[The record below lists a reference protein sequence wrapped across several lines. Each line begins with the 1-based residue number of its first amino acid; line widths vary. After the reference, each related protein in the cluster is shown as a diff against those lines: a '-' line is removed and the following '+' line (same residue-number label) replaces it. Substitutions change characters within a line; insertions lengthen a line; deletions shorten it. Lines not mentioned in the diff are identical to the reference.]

1 MPTKP
6 LVEMVDE
13 SELSPELKQL
23 FKQMENKNGKV
34 PKWMRV
40 MGNCG
45 DILLGFFQMFQASMD
60 ASSLDNDLKWKVA
73 KHVSDL
79 NKCEFCV
86 SVADRKLK
94 ALGCEK
100 AECLDETNLT
110 DKDKIAFDYAE
121 QVTKH
126 AYKIDSKL
134 IKQVKSEFTDEK
146 LVELTAVITLFN
158 YINRF
163 NDALRVLP
171 D

>member
-23 FKQMENKNGKV
+23 FDQMKNKNGKV

-60 ASSLDNDLKWKVA
+60 DSPLDDGLKWKVA
-73 KHVSDL
+73 GYVSDL
-79 NKCEFCV
+79 NKCEFCT

-94 ALGCEK
+94 ALGCK
-100 AECLDETNLT
+100 QAEALNETNLT
-110 DKDKIAFDYAE
+110 HREKMAFDYAK
-121 QVTKH
+121 QVTEH
-126 AYKIDSKL
+126 AYKVDQELINKL
-134 IKQVKSEFTDEK
+134 KSEFTDEE